1 MAKIGTKNIVGGLVT
16 GAAGIAIP
24 VVAIMNLFTNYF
36 DILKGFL
43 ESGRPPGLVMQAF
56 HQPLFAA
63 IMMLAGVL
71 LLVSSVGYFYR
82 YKWAFIVGLTGS
94 IITIFGGWML
104 AMFPLMVGLAPFM
117 FIAFFIGA
125 IVFFVLLLYVNKVET
140 KLWVMSL
147 LFGMAFVMT
156 FMNGN
161 ASLNKMIGT
170 NLKAKNMA
178 ATAGVPHPAAPH
190 PAWGKLNANDGIIYE
205 LVQQFLWVGAFA
217 FFVVAIA
224 VVFRKDWVWP
234 VALGASIIAIGG
246 GLPVAYLDSQFT
258 GETSQFYYGPVLGIV
273 IFLLLFLFKD
283 KLWAE
288 GKPLFKKKAK

>member
-1 MAKIGTKNIVGGLVT
+1 MAKIGAKNIVGGLVT
-16 GAAGIAIP
+16 GAAGIAIT
-24 VVAIMNLFTNYF
+24 VLAIMNLFGNYF

-43 ESGRPPGLVMQAF
+43 ASGRPPGLVMQAF

-63 IMMLAGVL
+63 ILMLASVL
-71 LLVSSVGYFYR
+71 LLVSAVCYFYR
-82 YKWAFIVGLTGS
+82 YKWAFFLGLAGS

-117 FIAFFIGA
+117 FSVFFIGA
-125 IVFFVLLLYVNKVET
+125 IVFFTLLLYVNKVEA
-140 KLWVMSL
+140 KLWIMSL

-161 ASLNKMIGT
+161 AALNKMIGT

-178 ATAGVPHPAAPH
+178 ATMGVPHPAAPNA
-190 PAWGKLNANDGIIYE
+190 AWAKMSANDGIIYE

-217 FFVVAIA
+217 FLVVAIA

-234 VALGASIIAIGG
+234 VALIASIIAIGG
-246 GLPVAYLDSQFT
+246 GLPVAYLDSQMT
-258 GETSQFYYGPVLGIV
+258 GETSQFYYGPTLGVI